1 MLYSQE
7 SKEEILQPS
16 SSSKI
21 IEDKIIENNDQ
32 ENDPNKLIEYE
43 SNSLCHSESINA
55 KENYNSNKPLQQENE
70 DENNKHENILENIS
84 NVQSNNQN
92 CLSNSNTTLS
102 SILLVSCDQSGFG
115 SLFNICRE
123 LENLEILREIE
134 KKLIEGF
141 IPFFVKIKGY
151 EPQFIYA
158 KKDANFIGV
167 IRGIKEKLNIE
178 DDLGNFYKNNH
189 LIDCY
194 QTIEELQINI
204 LDTNITNY
212 YEYK

>member
-134 KKLIEGF
+134 KKLIERF

-204 LDTNITNY
+204 LDKNITNY
-212 YEYK
+212 YE